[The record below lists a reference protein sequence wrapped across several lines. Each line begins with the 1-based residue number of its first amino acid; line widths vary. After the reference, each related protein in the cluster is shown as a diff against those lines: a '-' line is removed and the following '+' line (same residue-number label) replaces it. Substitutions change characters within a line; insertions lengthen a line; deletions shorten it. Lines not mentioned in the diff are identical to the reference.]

1 MASTNLEL
9 ERPGG
14 RFNADVGMLLTET
27 DIDRIGAMSLQS
39 ILAFLSLLFFDDE
52 QGVPLSGFP
61 RDTLGRDHCIVSATS
76 DLGFSVST
84 GWGFQF
90 DSAAAVAPFGQNRF
104 LPIVRAQ
111 AYTGTLGAHDATNPR
126 IDKVCIRAATIG
138 DESASRNVK
147 NPSTGVVSSTSVDQR
162 LRLTSEVLVVAGT
175 PAASPTSPATPAGYV
190 AIGEALVPA
199 VSGAATWSDIR
210 PVLELGHYFRGLPVH
225 AVGNYVPLGTSNEL
239 LVTAASP
246 AAMAVYVTRGRAVIN
261 GISRFY
267 RAAVYPPLTV
277 SAAHAS
283 LGRFD
288 LVVARQNG
296 TLDVVAGTAG
306 SGVPPAVPSNA
317 IALAMITVAPTVTTI
332 TSGDITDLRA
342 REPFVGTTHLQA
354 RSTSHSRLN
363 EQTVKVALSA
373 GAPSGDTCLLT
384 LTLTYPD
391 GTPLPSTDLGAAGFG
406 EAVQLVAE
414 AFECEN
420 AATGVGTYGY
430 AGAETIRQY
439 TSPTQAAD
447 ADRVAFSADGTNA
460 AVIAGGGQK
469 LHSPQMIFEV
479 SDPADTATIYLRRSG
494 SGVAGTF
501 LVRVRP
507 HNAPGSGT
515 HVTVTFT

>member
-9 ERPGG
+9 ENPGG
-14 RFNADVGMLLTET
+14 RLNVEVGQLLRET
-27 DIDRIGAMSLQS
+27 DLDRLGAMPLQTL
-39 ILAFLSLLFFDDE
+39 LAFLSLLFFDDE
-52 QGVPLSGFP
+52 QSTPLSGFP
-61 RDTLGRDHCIVSATS
+61 RDQLGTDHCIVSATG
-76 DLGFSVST
+76 DLSFSVST
-84 GWGFQF
+84 GYGFQF

-111 AYTGTLGAHDATNPR
+111 AYTGTLGAHDATHPR
-126 IDKVCIRAATIG
+126 LDRVCIRAATIG
-138 DESASRNVK
+138 DESTSRNVK
-147 NPSTGVVSSTSVDQR
+147 NPSTNLVTSASVDQR
-162 LRLTSEVLVVAGT
+162 LRLTSDVLVVEGT
-175 PAASPTSPATPAGYV
+175 PAANPTPPATPAGYV

-199 VSGAATWSDIR
+199 VSGAAVWSDIR
-210 PVLELGHYFRGLPVH
+210 PVLELGHYFRGLPRH

-239 LVTAASP
+239 QVTATSP
-246 AAMAVYVTRGRAVIN
+246 ASMAVYVTRGRAVIN

-332 TSGDITDLRA
+332 TSGDLTDLRA

-414 AFECEN
+414 YFQLVDN
-420 AATGVGTYGY
+420 STGAATHGYGSSQPIRRFFQPDGVTYD
-430 AGAETIRQY
+430 
-439 TSPTQAAD
+439 D
-447 ADRVAFSADGTNA
+447 AAFSADGTNA
-460 AVIAGGGQK
+460 TALVGGGAVLYAPRMMFQ
-469 LHSPQMIFEV
+469 V
-479 SDPADTATIYLRRSG
+479 TDPADTATIYLRRKNNTIPYNYLVHVW
-494 SGVAGTF
+494 VAGC
-501 LVRVRP
+501 
-507 HNAPGSGT
+507 PGAEAWA
-515 HVTVTFT
+515 TVDFP